1 MRSPPWCGSS
11 PSASE
16 KRNETHVKP
25 AEIAQATGA
34 SFTLHGAGVS
44 GGIAIGR
51 AHLVS
56 TARLEVA
63 HYEIAPQGIEA
74 EIERFD
80 RATAQVHGELAAL
93 QTSMPA
99 GALAEIKAILSLH
112 AMLLK
117 DANLSSVPRDLIR
130 NRRCNAEWA
139 LVLQMDYL
147 TSQFEGIEDPYLRER
162 KQDIVQVVERVLKAM
177 LGTGHAPSA
186 PSHEEDLIVVAHDLS
201 PADMILFKQ
210 HQYAGFVT
218 DLGGVTSHTA
228 IVARS
233 LNIPAIVGL
242 HHARS
247 MIREGEA
254 VIVDGREGVL
264 IVNPGGQ
271 VLEEYRER
279 SRAIGIER
287 QKLKRLRTARSATMD
302 GVAVEL
308 QANIE
313 LPQDVKEVK
322 EAGAAGIG
330 LFRSEFLF
338 LNRDDLP
345 SEDEQFEAYRKVAD
359 AMDGRTV
366 TIRTLDLGA
375 DKSINGADRGGPNP
389 ALGLRAIRFCLA
401 EPQMFQ
407 AQLRAILR
415 ASRYGKVRLLIPML
429 AHAHEVEQT
438 LAAVRHAKETLDDQ
452 KVRYDQRIAVGG
464 MIEVPAAALSLKYF
478 VRNLDF
484 LSIGTNDLI
493 QYTLAIDRTDDTVAH
508 LYDPLHPAVLQL
520 VAQTIRSAK
529 RAKIPVAVCG
539 EMAGDVA
546 MTRILLGFGLR
557 EFSMHPA
564 QLLAIKQQILRTRVR
579 DAEALAARVLRTYD
593 PAKARALLAKLNA

>member
-1 MRSPPWCGSS
+1 MGENPQASS
-11 PSASE
+11 
-16 KRNETHVKP
+16 
-25 AEIAQATGA
+25 A

-44 GGIAIGR
+44 GGIAIGH

-74 EIERFD
+74 EIARFD
-80 RATAQVHGELAAL
+80 AAIAQVRGELAAL
-93 QTSMPA
+93 QTSVSA
-99 GALAEIKAILSLH
+99 GAPAEMKAILNLH
-112 AMLLK
+112 AMLLN
-117 DANLSSVPRDLIR
+117 DSNLSAVPRELIGG
-130 NRRCNAEWA
+130 RRCNAEWA

-147 TSQFEGIEDPYLRER
+147 VSQFEEMDDPYLRER

-177 LGTGHAPSA
+177 LGTGHAPA
-186 PSHEEDLIVVAHDLS
+186 EPSREKELIVVAHDLS

-247 MIREGEA
+247 MIWEGEL

-264 IVNPGGQ
+264 IVNPGAR
-271 VLEEYRER
+271 VLEEYRRLR
-279 SRAIGIER
+279 SEIEAER

-302 GVAVEL
+302 GVTVDL

-313 LPQDVKEVK
+313 LPQDVKEAN

-330 LFRSEFLF
+330 LFHSEFLF

-345 SEDEQFEAYRKVAD
+345 SEDEQFKAYREVAD
-359 AMDGRTV
+359 AMHGRPV

-401 EPQMFQ
+401 EPQMFLT
-407 AQLRAILR
+407 QLRAILR
-415 ASRYGKVRLLIPML
+415 ASRHGKIRLLIPML

-438 LAAVRHAKETLDDQ
+438 LAAVRQAKETLDDH
-452 KVRYDQRIAVGG
+452 KIRYDQRIQIGG

-478 VRNLDF
+478 ISKLDF

-520 VAQTIRSAK
+520 IAQTIRSAK
-529 RAKIPVAVCG
+529 RARTPVAVCG
-539 EMAGDVA
+539 EMAGDAA
-546 MTRILLGFGLR
+546 MTRLLLGFGLR

-564 QLLAIKQQILRTRVR
+564 QLLAIKQQVLRTRVR
-579 DAEALAARVLRTYD
+579 EVEKAAARVYLAHD
-593 PAKARALLAKLNA
+593 PGKARALLARLNA

>member
-1 MRSPPWCGSS
+1 M
-11 PSASE
+11 
-16 KRNETHVKP
+16 KP
-25 AEIAQATGA
+25 AENSSAVGA

-63 HYEIAPQGIEA
+63 HYEVAPPEIEA
-74 EIERFD
+74 ELERFD
-80 RATAQVHGELAAL
+80 RAIAQVQGELAAL
-93 QTSMPA
+93 QAGIPA
-99 GALAEIKAILSLH
+99 GAPAEMKAILSLH
-112 AMLLK
+112 AMLLN
-117 DANLSSVPRDLIR
+117 DANLSTVPRALIR

-139 LVLQMDYL
+139 LILQMDYL
-147 TSQFEGIEDPYLRER
+147 ASQFEEMEDPYLRER

-177 LGTGHAPSA
+177 LGTGHAPSV

-201 PADMILFKQ
+201 PAEMILFKQ
-210 HQYAGFVT
+210 HRYAGFVT

-247 MIREGEA
+247 MIREGEPL
-254 VIVDGREGVL
+254 IVDGREGVL

-271 VLEEYRER
+271 VLDEYRER
-279 SRAIGIER
+279 SRLLEVER
-287 QKLKRLRTARSATMD
+287 QKLKRLRNARSATMD
-302 GVAVEL
+302 GAAVEL

-313 LPQDVKEVK
+313 LPQDVEEAR

-345 SEDEQFEAYRKVAD
+345 SEDEQFEAYREVAD
-359 AMDGRTV
+359 AMSGRPV

-375 DKSINGADRGGPNP
+375 DKSINGAGRAGPNP

-401 EPQMFQ
+401 EPQMFLT
-407 AQLRAILR
+407 QLRAILR
-415 ASRYGKVRLLIPML
+415 ASRYGKIRLLIPML

-438 LAAVRHAKETLDDQ
+438 LAAVRHAKEMLDG
-452 KVRYDQRIAVGG
+452 QRIPYDRRIAIGG
-464 MIEVPAAALSLKYF
+464 MVEVPAAALSLNYF
-478 VRNLDF
+478 VRSLDF

-493 QYTLAIDRTDDTVAH
+493 QYTLAIDRTDDAVAH

-529 RAKIPVAVCG
+529 RAKTPVAVCG
-539 EMAGDVA
+539 EMAGDAA
-546 MTRILLGFGLR
+546 MTRLLLGFGLR

-564 QLLAIKQQILRTRVR
+564 QLLAIKQQVLRTRIGEV
-579 DAEALAARVLRTYD
+579 EALAGRVCRAHD
-593 PAKARALLAKLNA
+593 PAKARALLARLNA

>member
-1 MRSPPWCGSS
+1 M
-11 PSASE
+11 
-16 KRNETHVKP
+16 KP
-25 AEIAQATGA
+25 GENTGAMTA

-44 GGIAIGR
+44 GGIAIGH

-63 HYEIAPQGIEA
+63 HYEIGAQEIDA
-74 EIERFD
+74 EIARFD
-80 RATAQVHGELAAL
+80 AAIARVQGELDAL
-93 QTSMPA
+93 QANIPA
-99 GALAEIKAILSLH
+99 GAPLEMKAILSLH

-117 DANLSSVPRDLIR
+117 DSNLSAVPRELIR

-139 LVLQMDYL
+139 LTQQLDYL
-147 TSQFEGIEDPYLRER
+147 VAQFEAMEDPYLRER
-162 KQDIVQVVERVLKAM
+162 KQDIVQVVERVLAAM
-177 LGTGHAPSA
+177 LGTGHAPPE
-186 PSHEEDLIVVAHDLS
+186 PSHEEDVIVVAHDLS

-210 HQYAGFVT
+210 HRYAGFVT

-228 IVARS
+228 ILARS
-233 LNIPAIVGL
+233 LALPAIVGL
-242 HHARS
+242 HHARG
-247 MIREGEA
+247 MIREGETL
-254 VIVDGREGVL
+254 IVDGREGVL
-264 IVNPGGQ
+264 IVNPGEA
-271 VLEEYRER
+271 VLAEYRER
-279 SRAIGIER
+279 SRRIETER
-287 QKLKRLRTARSATMD
+287 EKLKRLRNSRSATLD
-302 GVAVEL
+302 GVSVEL

-313 LPQDVKEVK
+313 LPQDVEEAA
-322 EAGAAGIG
+322 EAGAMGIG

-359 AMDGRTV
+359 AMHGRPV

-401 EPQMFQ
+401 EPQMFLT
-407 AQLRAILR
+407 QLRAILR
-415 ASRYGKVRLLIPML
+415 ASRHGKIRLLIPML
-429 AHAHEVEQT
+429 AHAHEVEQM
-438 LAAVRHAKETLDDQ
+438 LAAVRQAKEMLDDQ
-452 KVRYDQRIAVGG
+452 KIRYDRRIQIGG
-464 MIEVPAAALSLKYF
+464 MIEVPAAALSLPYF
-478 VRNLDF
+478 LKKLDF

-520 VAQTIRSAK
+520 IAQTINGAK
-529 RAKIPVAVCG
+529 RARVPIAVCG
-539 EMAGDVA
+539 EMAGDTA
-546 MTRILLGFGLR
+546 MTRLLLGFGLR

-564 QLLAIKQQILRTRVR
+564 QLLAIKNEVLRTRIKEV
-579 DAEALAARVLRTYD
+579 EKAATRVTREHD